1 MTEPAVLY
9 AEKGRI
15 SIITLN
21 RPRSLNA
28 VNLEMRQLLRDAW
41 LRFKQADDQWV
52 AILTARGDRSFCS
65 GLDLKER
72 NQLGPE
78 KGSIE
83 AITKQIGPHLPRDLE
98 IFKPTIAAVNGFALG
113 GGFEMVQNCDLCVAS
128 ENAEFAIVEP
138 RWNLTG
144 AWAANLT
151 RQIGLRHALEMTIV
165 PQRVP
170 AQRAYEMGLVN
181 WVVPP
186 AQLMDKA
193 LEVANLILGNGPA
206 SVASFIEMYHRT
218 YGMSHAEA
226 VALGNHI
233 QKHLLRMEDTVE
245 GPRAFA
251 EKRKPNFRNK

>member
-1 MTEPAVLY
+1 MTSPPDFEFL
-9 AEKGRI
+9 RI
-15 SIITLN
+15 ERTDDDVVIATLD
-21 RPRSLNA
+21 RPKVNA
-28 VNLEMRQLLRDAW
+28 LDTALL
-41 LRFKQADDQWV
+41 
-52 AILTARGDRSFCS
+52 
-65 GLDLKER
+65 
-72 NQLGPE
+72 
-78 KGSIE
+78 
-83 AITKQIGPHLPRDLE
+83 LE
-98 IFKPTIAAVNGFALG
+98 IGELAGALHAEPPGALVLTGGGRHFAAGADLTVFADPAFRQAQGDAFRSGFAALETVPCPTIAAVNGFALG